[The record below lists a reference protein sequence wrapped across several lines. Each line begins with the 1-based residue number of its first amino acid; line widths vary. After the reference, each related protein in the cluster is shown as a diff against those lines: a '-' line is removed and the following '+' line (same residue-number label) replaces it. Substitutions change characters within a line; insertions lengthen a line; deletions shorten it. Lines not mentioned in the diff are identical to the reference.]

1 MGDRQAEMTV
11 ETLSE
16 TLPLL
21 ATNTLVDTLTDR
33 LAKVKVNTLGNIY
46 FHSGG

>member
-1 MGDRQAEMTV
+1 MGDRQAEMAV
-11 ETLSE
+11 RTLSE

-33 LAKVKVNTLGNIY
+33 LAKVKVNTLGNIF
-46 FHSGG
+46 FHCGG